1 MFKLF
6 KIFSR
11 TNKKTRKTRKTKK
24 AKKAKKAR
32 KIRSIKKT
40 SASANISVNH
50 KSLSKPHHK
59 TTHSQRSKRAKHV
72 KIAANYILNSNHARS
87 NQSRGNHSIP
97 LNTKGT
103 RARLTQ
109 LSQLN
114 RRTQYGGTN
123 CLIATVNEP
132 AFNLPDSGG
141 VTGLNIGEAR
151 GILYRPNCKAD
162 TYQAMVPP

>member
-6 KIFSR
+6 KLFSR
-11 TNKKTRKTRKTKK
+11 SNKKTKKTKQSRKTRKTKK
-24 AKKAKKAR
+24 VIPIKKAKAKGKA
-32 KIRSIKKT
+32 K
-40 SASANISVNH
+40 ASVNH
-50 KSLSKPHHK
+50 KS
-59 TTHSQRSKRAKHV
+59 HSGKDNKGV
-72 KIAANYILNSNHARS
+72 KMSENYTFNSNHARS
-87 NQSRGNHSIP
+87 NQSRGNHSIV

-109 LSQLN
+109 LTQLN

>member
-1 MFKLF
+1 MFKILKLF
-6 KIFSR
+6 GRS
-11 TNKKTRKTRKTKK
+11 NRKTKK
-24 AKKAKKAR
+24 TKKARLIKKAKGKA
-32 KIRSIKKT
+32 
-40 SASANISVNH
+40 SVNH
-50 KSLSKPHHK
+50 KSYHK
-59 TTHSQRSKRAKHV
+59 AAHSQRSKRAKRV
-72 KIAANYILNSNHARS
+72 KISANYILNSNHARS
-87 NQSRGNHSIP
+87 NQSRGNHSIS

-141 VTGLNIGEAR
+141 VTGLNISEAR